1 MLPQEAAAK
10 RILPLLRGAV
20 TRALLDRGMS
30 QHSVARLLG
39 VSQPM
44 VHKYASKPLNHY
56 LRGLAAEGIDE
67 EVAEAIVEAAV
78 HEVLRDGLRGLARA
92 LNWAV
97 LRSRYCQGEWEGV
110 CPRILCPS
118 MDYEALLSAI
128 LSLEGLPRLIPEVGS
143 NLAYA
148 PGHARDPGE
157 ALGLDGRIIR
167 AGDKLVAAGRPV
179 LGGSKHTG
187 RVAVEYKDYVGGQ
200 AWAIALRGG
209 RDVRERL
216 ERLGIPLVRLGEK
229 PGGAARA
236 LAVVEPMA
244 PGREEVVYLV
254 AGDPGILYSLLR
266 RLSS

>member
-30 QHSVARLLG
+30 QHAVARLLG

-44 VHKYASKPLNHY
+44 VHKYASRPLSY
-56 LRGLAAEGIDE
+56 YVEALEAEGVEAGI
-67 EVAEAIVEAAV
+67 AEALVEAAA
-78 HEVLRDGLRGLARA
+78 HEVARQGLRGLARA

-97 LRSRYCQGEWEGV
+97 LRSRYCRGEWEEE
-110 CPRILCPS
+110 CPRLLCPHA
-118 MDYEALLSAI
+118 DYEALLSAI
-128 LSLEGLPRLIPEVGS
+128 LSLEGLADLIPEVGS

-148 PGHARDPGE
+148 PRHARDTGDT
-157 ALGLDGRIIR
+157 LGLDGRIVR
-167 AGDKLVAAGRPV
+167 AGGRLVAAGKPV
-179 LGGSKHTG
+179 LGGSRHTG
-187 RVAVEYKDYVGGQ
+187 RVAVEYKDYVGGE

-209 RDVRERL
+209 REVRGRL
-216 ERLGIPLVRLGEK
+216 EALGVPLVRLGER
-229 PGGAARA
+229 PRGRGRV

-254 AGDPGILYSLLR
+254 AGDPALLYSLLR